1 MNIGIMSMQRV
12 INYGSFLQAYGLKKT
27 LEGMGHTVQFVDYE
41 IEPPLE
47 NEAEQ
52 NRAKVGT
59 LKRALKLLSPSYR
72 EYRREQIH
80 MNRSF
85 ETFVNTFKSDY
96 FSELGLTANYNICPS
111 LDLLIIGS
119 DEVFN
124 CTQAGDMVGYSR
136 QLFGKDNRAKKVVS
150 YAASFGYTTMERL
163 RKFHVDREVG
173 EYLSKFDALSVR
185 DENSGAIVEQ
195 LTGIKSLRHIDPV
208 LLYPFDEVSSID
220 IGLNNYIV
228 VYAYAGRI
236 SDEEAKAIRRFAD
249 EQNKRIVTLG
259 YYQPFCDE
267 YILASPME
275 VLAYI
280 RNADFVITDTF
291 HGTVFSIKY
300 QKRFGAIIRR
310 SNRNKLSDLLGLFG
324 LQGRQIENPQMLS
337 DIVSAKIDADSIREQ
352 IKEERTRAMKYLLD
366 CTKL

>member
-27 LEGMGHTVQFVDYE
+27 LEKMGHTVQFVDYE

-47 NEAEQ
+47 DEEGKNQE
-52 NRAKVGT
+52 KTSVI
-59 LKRALKLLSPSYR
+59 KRVLNLLSPSYR
-72 EYRREQIH
+72 AYRREQIK

-85 ETFVNTFKSDY
+85 EVFMNTFRLNY
-96 FSELGLTANYNICPS
+96 FPKLGLTEKYNICPR

-124 CTQAGDMVGYSR
+124 CTQPGDMVGYSR
-136 QLFGKDNRAKKVVS
+136 QLFGKDNRANKLVS
-150 YAASFGYTTMERL
+150 YAASFGYTTIERL
-163 RKFHVDREVG
+163 KRFHIDLEIG
-173 EYLSKFDALSVR
+173 DYLSRFDALSVR
-185 DENSGAIVEQ
+185 DKNTQSIVEQ
-195 LTGIKSLRHIDPV
+195 LTGIKSLQHIDPV
-208 LLYPFDEVSSID
+208 LLYPFEEANDID
-220 IGLNNYIV
+220 IKINNYIV

-236 SDEEAKAIRRFAD
+236 SDEEARAIRKFAD

-267 YILASPME
+267 YILASPIE

-291 HGTVFSIKY
+291 HGVVFSIKY
-300 QKRFGAIIRR
+300 QKRFGVIIRE
-310 SNRNKLSDLLGLFG
+310 SNRNKISDLLDLFD
-324 LQGRQIENPQMLS
+324 LQGRKIERLEMLS
-337 DIVSAKIDADSIREQ
+337 YIVSAEINIGNVQKQ
-352 IKEERTRAMKYLLD
+352 IEGERVKAMEYLLN
-366 CTKL
+366 CIK